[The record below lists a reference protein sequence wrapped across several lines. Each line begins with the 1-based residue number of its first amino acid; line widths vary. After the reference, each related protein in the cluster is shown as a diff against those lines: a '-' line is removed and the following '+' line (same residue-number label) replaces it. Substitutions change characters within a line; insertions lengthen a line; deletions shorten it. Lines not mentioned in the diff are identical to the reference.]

1 MAQPTTSKFSEF
13 AIHLGNGATPTEVF
27 TFICG
32 LTSKG
37 LSISNNTSTTP
48 VPDCAD
54 EDLPA
59 FEEVAITSQSVS
71 VSGSGIFT
79 VEDQKQLLEWA
90 MDGTVKNIRVYPGKA
105 AATGDIQYYQGP
117 AILSSLEITG
127 ERGLKVQASMTIN
140 FTAKPTETLKPA

>member
-13 AIHLGNGATPTEVF
+13 AIHVGNGATPTEVF
-27 TFICG
+27 AFICG

-37 LSISNNTSTTP
+37 LSFTNNTATTP
-48 VPDCAD
+48 VPDCSD

-59 FEEVAITSQSVS
+59 FEEVAITSQSIS

-79 VEDQKQLLEWA
+79 VEDQKEMLDWA
-90 MDGTVKNIRVYPGKA
+90 YDGTVKNIRVYPGKSA
-105 AATGDIQYYQGP
+105 VGDVNYFQGP

-127 ERGLKVQASMTIN
+127 ERGNKVQASITIN
-140 FTAKPTETLKPA
+140 FTAKPTETLKTV

>member
-1 MAQPTTSKFSEF
+1 MAQPTTSTFKDF
-13 AIHLGNGATPTEVF
+13 AIHLGDGADPEVF

-32 LTSKG
+32 LTSRG

-59 FEEVAITSQSVS
+59 FEEVAIVSQGVT

-79 VEDQKQLLEWA
+79 REDQKDMLDWA
-90 MDGTVKNIRVYPGKA
+90 MDGALKNIRVYPGKST
-105 AATGDIQYYQGP
+105 TGDVNYYSGP
-117 AILSSLEITG
+117 AYLTALEITG
-127 ERGLKVQASMTIN
+127 ERGGKVQASITIA
-140 FTAKPTETLKPA
+140 FTSKPTETLKS

>member
-1 MAQPTTSKFSEF
+1 MAQPTTSTFKEF
-13 AIHLGNGATPTEVF
+13 AIHVGNGAAPTEVF
-27 TFICG
+27 AFICG

-59 FEEVAITSQSVS
+59 FEEVAIASQSVS

-79 VEDQKQLLEWA
+79 VEDQKEMLEWA
-90 MDGTVKNIRVYPGKA
+90 MDGTVKNIRVYPGKSA
-105 AATGDIQYYQGP
+105 VGDVNYYAGP

-127 ERGLKVQASMTIN
+127 ERGTKVQASMTIN
-140 FTAKPTETLKPA
+140 FTTKPTQTLKTA